1 MYLNRYDHKRR
12 IRIQCHDDMASPR
25 KTLVTDIE
33 TGQTIDNI
41 QHISIQLD
49 ARLLH
54 MAQITYMVY
63 DDQGKAVH
71 DDSKQVTETITLHDF
86 ELDVSALEL

>member
-12 IRIQCHDDMASPR
+12 IRIQCLDDMASPR
-25 KTLVTDIE
+25 KTIVTDLE

-54 MAQITYMVY
+54 MAQITYAVH
-63 DDQGKAVH
+63 DDQGKIAVH
-71 DDSKQVTETITLHDF
+71 DHRLVTETITVQDF
-86 ELDVSALEL
+86 DLDVSALEL

>member
-12 IRIQCHDDMASPR
+12 IRIQCLDDMASPH
-25 KTLVTDIE
+25 KTIVTDLE

-54 MAQITYMVY
+54 MAQITYVVY
-63 DDQGKAVH
+63 DDDGKVATK
-71 DDSKQVTETITLHDF
+71 DFNPVTKTITLQDF

>member
-12 IRIQCHDDMASPR
+12 IRIQCLDDMASPR
-25 KTLVTDIE
+25 KTIVTDLE

-54 MAQITYMVY
+54 MAQITYTKY
-63 DDQGKAVH
+63 DDQGQMIQKDFRPA
-71 DDSKQVTETITLHDF
+71 TETITLRDF